1 LKSSPAYLDDQPI
14 ISFSSGKRENKG
26 TVTLASRTLAAA
38 AAMTSVRISSKSM
51 LPSIGKV
58 PEMVRQAALRRELE
72 GCQLLAG
79 IWCHGL
85 TVAQLRS
92 IRASLPATARLLV
105 TKNSD
110 MAAAV
115 EGTRW
120 EALRPCARG
129 MNAWLFVRSDE
140 IPPALK
146 PYRDF
151 QREWKLQLND
161 FTGAVYEGRLYGP
174 DDFAKLETMPTRA
187 QSYQYLLGCLQ
198 MPAVNA
204 LAVLRAR
211 QEAMT
216 QEDKPP
222 AEAEAAEPADK

>member
-1 LKSSPAYLDDQPI
+1 MHTRI
-14 ISFSSGKRENKG
+14 
-26 TVTLASRTLAAA
+26 ASRTLAAATA
-38 AAMTSVRISSKSM
+38 AAMTSVRISSRSM

-92 IRASLPATARLLV
+92 IRSSLPPTARLLV

-110 MAAAV
+110 MAGAV
-115 EGTRW
+115 AGTRW

-129 MNAWLFVRSDE
+129 MNAWLF
-140 IPPALK
+140 
-146 PYRDF
+146 
-151 QREWKLQLND
+151 D

-174 DDFAKLETMPTRA
+174 DDFAQLEAMPTSA

-198 MPAVNA
+198 MPAVNV

-216 QEDKPP
+216 QADKPP
-222 AEAEAAEPADK
+222 AEAEDAAAPATAPEK

>member
-1 LKSSPAYLDDQPI
+1 
-14 ISFSSGKRENKG
+14 
-26 TVTLASRTLAAA
+26 
-38 AAMTSVRISSKSM
+38 MTSVRSSAAS
-51 LPSIGKV
+51 LVPSIRGAA
-58 PEMVRQAALRRELE
+58 ELVRQEALRRELD

-92 IRASLPATARLLV
+92 IRASLPPTARLLV

-120 EALRPCARG
+120 EALKPCARG

-151 QREWKLQLND
+151 QKEWKLQLND

-174 DDFAKLETMPTRA
+174 DDFAQLEAMPTRA

-198 MPAVNA
+198 MPAVNL

-211 QEAMT
+211 QEAMLA
-216 QEDKPP
+216 QADKPP
-222 AEAEAAEPADK
+222 AEGEPAAPAPEPAEK